1 MGKMKE
7 TELINSSLEV
17 LCSTD
22 TLWERYRSTIS
33 NFEQR
38 KEQWSNNKIRVG
50 VIGVTSSGKSTMIN
64 SILGDKILSM
74 AVKPSSSQLV
84 SCSQSDE
91 KMAKVFFENRKVKTL
106 RGNRLNEKN
115 IKKYSDENYNANNK
129 EKVVQL
135 ELSSPKFQLGN
146 DVILIDSPGLDAY
159 GLENHE
165 ALTLEVLLP
174 TIDVCIFVTT
184 LKNNSDEKMKSVL
197 NLIAKYK
204 CQVLVVQNMLDSL
217 RPSPEGDKTVEE
229 VALEHRKR
237 VERIIKNSD
246 IEDKNKVSIVQI
258 SAVEA
263 LKSRCENELND
274 IERYN
279 LLKKSNYENFV
290 FEVKEMV
297 KRERPNIENQ
307 RLISVVNDLK
317 TIISEAKED
326 IDESKSVEDIKF
338 QYENLDIEVYN
349 ESEKVEKKLYN
360 LLEKLNDNKDMN
372 KSKQSSNPIF
382 RTLNALAGVENNISE
397 ADIKALKKKVK
408 KCEKDIIKTIADFNN
423 YLRDIAKKLN
433 IPARDIVSINGLPS
447 MPEPKIKTKQETI
460 SKRVKKSGFGGK
472 VSRFFGRLF
481 NDDWGYEYVP
491 EVVNKID
498 NAATKK
504 EIENYI
510 NRAKRMYLKEI
521 ESWSKKTRVPINQ
534 LIEQIENRRYA
545 FEERRKTVIE
555 NAKLREVV
563 SKLET
568 LIKDVKITRPV
579 KVKNRKVVKSS
590 VRNNLEVHRFD
601 KKTYS
606 IAKIS
611 DNISGLINRN
621 TNELLLEGHKSV
633 KKEWLIIGWD
643 IESMLTFSKRFCG
656 IIFAKDMISILED
669 VGEFSIYKYKFYFN
683 PSKETV
689 DRIMNKKE
697 GKNIYI
703 LTNATQYGSAQ
714 SQISKSGI
722 CTKLLRSDFLIFVI
736 QDFIEIINGG
746 GVIESIQNMTSIAES
761 LNVNHESVIM
771 INHSNPV
778 YNLTIVETQINPPKI
793 VREETALLKKVQKSF
808 RYLRDENID
817 NIIANIIRGARKKEK
832 K

>member
-1 MGKMKE
+1 MKGI
-7 TELINSSLEV
+7 ELINSSLEV
-17 LCSTD
+17 LCSTY
-22 TLWERYRSTIS
+22 TLMERYKSTIS
-33 NFEQR
+33 NFQQR
-38 KEQWSNNKIRVG
+38 KEQWSNNKIRIG

-91 KMAKVFFENRKVKTL
+91 KLAKVFFENRKVITL

-115 IKKYSDENYNANNK
+115 IKKYSDENYNSNNK
-129 EKVVQL
+129 ENVIQL
-135 ELSSPKFQLGN
+135 ELSSPKFQLGD

-217 RPSPEGDKTVEE
+217 RPSPEGDKTVED
-229 VALEHRKR
+229 VALDHRKR
-237 VERIIKNSD
+237 VERIINNSD
-246 IEDKNKVSIVQI
+246 IEDKNKVRIVQI

-263 LKSRCENELND
+263 LKSRCDTEVND
-274 IERYN
+274 IERDS
-279 LLKKSNYENFV
+279 LLKKSNYEDFV

-297 KRERPNIENQ
+297 KIERPNIENQ
-307 RLISVVNDLK
+307 RIISVVNDLK
-317 TIISEAKED
+317 NIINEAKED
-326 IDESKSVEDIKF
+326 IDENKSVEDIKF
-338 QYENLDIEVYN
+338 QYENLDIEVFN
-349 ESEKVEKKLYN
+349 ESEKVEEKLYT
-360 LLEKLNDNKDMN
+360 LLEKLNIDKDTN
-372 KSKQSSNPIF
+372 KSRQ
-382 RTLNALAGVENNISE
+382 TTNNLLRRLYAFSGHEYDISE
-397 ADIKALKKKVK
+397 ADIKSLKDKVK
-408 KCEKDIIKTIADFNN
+408 RCERDIIKTIADFND
-423 YLRDIAKKLN
+423 YLRNVAKKLN

-460 SKRVKKSGFGGK
+460 RRKVKKSGFGGK
-472 VSRFFGRLF
+472 VARFFGSFL
-481 NDDWGYEYVP
+481 NDDWGYEYETKVID
-491 EVVNKID
+491 KID

-504 EIENYI
+504 EIEGYI
-510 NRAKRMYLKEI
+510 NRAKRMYSKEI
-521 ESWSKKTRVPINQ
+521 KSWVKKTRVPIDQ

-545 FEERRKTVIE
+545 FEERRKTIIE
-555 NAKLREVV
+555 DAKLREVV
-563 SKLET
+563 SKLED
-568 LIKDVKITRPV
+568 LIKDVKITYPV
-579 KVKNRKVVKSS
+579 KVKNKKAVKSS
-590 VRNNLEVHRFD
+590 VLNNLEVHSFD
-601 KKTYS
+601 KKTYNIS
-606 IAKIS
+606 KIS
-611 DNISGLINRN
+611 NNISGLINRN
-621 TNELLLEGHKSV
+621 TNELLLERYNSI

-643 IESMLTFSKRFCG
+643 IESMLTFAKRFCG

-669 VGEFSIYKYKFYFN
+669 LGEFSIYKYKFYFN
-683 PSKETV
+683 PSKESV

-714 SQISKSGI
+714 NQISRSGI
-722 CTKLLRSDFLIFVI
+722 CTKLLKSDLLVFVI

-746 GVIESIQNMTSIAES
+746 GVIESIQNMTLMAES

-771 INHSNPV
+771 INHSNPI
-778 YNLTIVETQINPPKI
+778 YNLTIVEAQTNPPKI
-793 VREETALLKKVQKSF
+793 VKEETELLKNIQKSF
-808 RYLRDENID
+808 RYLRDENTD
-817 NIIANIIRGARKKEK
+817 NIIANIIRGTRERTRK
-832 K
+832 

>member
-1 MGKMKE
+1 MKE
-7 TELINSSLEV
+7 TELIKSSLEV
-17 LCSTD
+17 ICSTD
-22 TLWERYRSTIS
+22 TLLERYRSTIS
-33 NFEQR
+33 NFKQR
-38 KEQWSNNKIRVG
+38 KEQWSNNKIRIG

-91 KMAKVFFENRKVKTL
+91 KMAKVFFENGQIRTL
-106 RGNRLNEKN
+106 SGNRLNEKN

-129 EKVVQL
+129 ENVVQL
-135 ELSSPKFQLGN
+135 ELSTPKFQLGD

-184 LKNNSDEKMKSVL
+184 LKNNSDEKMLSVL

-217 RPSPEGDKTVEE
+217 RPSLDGKKAVEE
-229 VALEHRKR
+229 VALEHRRR
-237 VERIIKNSD
+237 VERIINKSD

-258 SAVEA
+258 SAIEA
-263 LKSRCENELND
+263 LKARCNNELND

-297 KRERPNIENQ
+297 KRERPNIVNQ
-307 RLISVVNDLK
+307 RLISVVNDLN

-326 IDESKSVEDIKF
+326 IDDKKSVTDIKF
-338 QYENLDIEVYN
+338 QYENLDVEVFK
-349 ESEKVEKKLYN
+349 ESEKVEKKLYK
-360 LLEKLNDNKDMN
+360 LLEQLDNNKDTN
-372 KSKQSSNPIF
+372 NSRQRESTIL
-382 RTLNALAGVENNISE
+382 RALYALSGAEKEISE
-397 ADIKALKKKVK
+397 ADINSLKNKVK
-408 KCEKDIIKTIADFNN
+408 KCEKDIIKTIADFND
-423 YLRDIAKKLN
+423 YLRMVAKKLN

-447 MPEPKIKTKQETI
+447 MPEPKIKTTKETVRT
-460 SKRVKKSGFGGK
+460 RVKKSGFGGK
-472 VSRFFGRLF
+472 VSRFFGKFF
-481 NDDWGYEYVP
+481 NDDWGYDYEIKLVD
-491 EVVNKID
+491 KID

-521 ESWSKKTRVPINQ
+521 ESWAKKTRVPIDQ
-534 LIEQIENRRYA
+534 LIDQIENRRYA
-545 FEERRKTVIE
+545 FEERMQTVIE
-555 NAKLREVV
+555 NERLMEVVAKLED
-563 SKLET
+563 
-568 LIKDVKITRPV
+568 LIKSVKITYAPKIRT
-579 KVKNRKVVKSS
+579 RKVVKSS
-590 VRNNLEVHRFD
+590 LHNNLEVYSFD
-601 KKTYS
+601 KKAYN

-611 DNISGLINRN
+611 DKVSDLINRN
-621 TNELLLEGHKSV
+621 TNELILEKGNSIKN
-633 KKEWLIIGWD
+633 EWLIIGWD
-643 IESMLTFSKRFCG
+643 IESILTFSKRFCG
-656 IIFAKDMISILED
+656 IIFAKDMVRMLED
-669 VGEFSIYKYKFYFN
+669 TGEFGIYKYKFYFN
-683 PSKETV
+683 PSKETAA
-689 DRIMNKKE
+689 RIMTKKE
-697 GKNIYI
+697 DKNIYI

-722 CTKLLRSDFLIFVI
+722 CTKLLKDDFLVFVI

-746 GVIESIQNMTSIAES
+746 GVIESIQNMTSICES
-761 LNVNHESVIM
+761 LNVNHDSIIM
-771 INHSNPV
+771 INHSNPI
-778 YNLTIVETQINPPKI
+778 YNLAIIEAQITPPKI
-793 VREETALLKKVQKSF
+793 VKEETELLKKLQKAF
-808 RYLRDENID
+808 RYLRNETID
-817 NIIANIIRGARKKEK
+817 NTISNIIRGTRKKEK